1 MDEGVIYEDGT
12 PEEIF
17 EHPKKDKTRAFVKR
31 LKVLSLMV
39 ESVDDLNDRIDLHLE
54 SEDYDFIA
62 MSETLQNFG
71 EKNMLT
77 RKRTEN
83 LRRIFEEILAL
94 NIIPNAALRF
104 PLEMIIEYE
113 EETDHLEMRLHWKGL
128 EYNPLMQGDEISL
141 KLVRSAMKEGSFY
154 YKDGENRLVVSV

>member
-39 ESVDDLNDRIDLHLE
+39 E

>member
-39 ESVDDLNDRIDLHLE
+39 E

-141 KLVRSAMKEGSFY
+141 KLVQSAMKEGSFY
-154 YKDGENRLVVSV
+154 YEDGENRLVVSV

>member
-1 MDEGVIYEDGT
+1 MIYEDGT

-39 ESVDDLNDRIDLHLE
+39 E

-154 YKDGENRLVVSV
+154 YEDGENRLVVSV